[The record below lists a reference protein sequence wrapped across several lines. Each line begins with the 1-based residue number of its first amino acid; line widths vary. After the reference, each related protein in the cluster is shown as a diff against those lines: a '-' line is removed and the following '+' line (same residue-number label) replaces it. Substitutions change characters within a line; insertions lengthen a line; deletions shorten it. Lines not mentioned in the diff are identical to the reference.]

1 VRVNLGMRSLID
13 IIECDDRGIEEEVT
27 DVTVDVDCDAAD
39 KHKDVGGVVV
49 GELGLGLDFLSDD
62 REGGGASNGTGGIA

>member
-1 VRVNLGMRSLID
+1 MRVNLGMRSLID
-13 IIECDDRGIEEEVT
+13 IIRCDDRGVEELV

-49 GELGLGLDFLSDD
+49 GELGLGLDFLSED
-62 REGGGASNGTGGIA
+62 REGGGASDGTGRIA

>member
-1 VRVNLGMRSLID
+1 MRVNLGMRSLID
-13 IIECDDRGIEEEVT
+13 IIRCDDRGVEELV

-49 GELGLGLDFLSDD
+49 GELRLGLDFLSED
-62 REGGGASNGTGGIA
+62 REGGGASDGTGRIA